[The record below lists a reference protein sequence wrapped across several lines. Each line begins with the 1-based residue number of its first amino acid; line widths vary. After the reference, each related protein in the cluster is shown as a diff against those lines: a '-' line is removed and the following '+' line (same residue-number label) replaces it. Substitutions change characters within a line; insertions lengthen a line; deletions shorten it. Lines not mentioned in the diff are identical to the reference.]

1 MSEPNTLDPERQ
13 KKAKQYARLHRRL
26 MVVDLV
32 LGGLY
37 LLAWLFLGW
46 SQALKDYLV
55 GFTTNDWL
63 LVAGFG
69 FIFAAGYFL
78 IDLPLSYYS
87 GYVLPHQYELSTQSF
102 SRWVVDQV
110 KGILVGGILGFL
122 VLEVIYAVL
131 RAAPET
137 WWLWVGILLLL
148 FNVLLSSLAP
158 VLLFPIFYK
167 VKPLGE
173 DHQGLVERLKKLA
186 EEAHTQVQGVFQFD
200 MSSKTKQ
207 ANAALM
213 GLGKTRRIVLGDT
226 LLSEFTSDEIETVI
240 AHELGHHVNR
250 DIPLGILFSS
260 LVTMVGLYLASLG
273 LEWGVEAFGFES
285 PADIAAFPLFGLV
298 MALYGLVTMPLENG
312 YSRWRERRADA
323 YALKATRKGEA
334 YASALVRLA
343 NQNLAD
349 VDPERWEEF
358 LLYSHPALGKRI
370 QMAKEFSENLT

>member
-1 MSEPNTLDPERQ
+1 MNEPISLNPERQ
-13 KKAKQYARLHRRL
+13 KKAKEYARVNRRL
-26 MVVDLV
+26 MLVSLVV
-32 LGGLY
+32 GGLY

-46 SQALKDYLV
+46 SEALKNILLGY
-55 GFTTNDWL
+55 TTNAWL
-63 LVAGFG
+63 IVAGYG
-69 FIFAAGYFL
+69 FVFAAGYF
-78 IDLPLSYYS
+78 IINLPISYYS
-87 GYVLPHQYELSTQSF
+87 GFVLPHKYELSTQSF
-102 SRWVVDQV
+102 SGWVIDEG
-110 KGILVGGILGFL
+110 KGILVGGFLGFL

-137 WWLWVGILLLL
+137 WWLWVGIFLML
-148 FNVLLSSLAP
+148 FNVLLSNLAP

-173 DHQGLVERLKKLA
+173 EHQELVERLQQLA
-186 EEAHTQVQGVFQFD
+186 QQAHTQVQGVFQFD

-213 GLGKTRRIVLGDT
+213 GLGNTRRIVLGDT
-226 LLSEFTSDEIETVI
+226 LLSEFTTDEIESAI

-260 LVTMVGLYLASLG
+260 LVTMLGLYLASVALN
-273 LEWGVEAFGFES
+273 WGVEVFGFES
-285 PADIAAFPLFGLV
+285 AADIAAFPLFGIV
-298 MALYGLVTMPLENG
+298 MGLYGLVTMPLENG
-312 YSRWRERRADA
+312 FSRWRERRADE
-323 YALKATRKGEA
+323 YALKATHNGKA

-349 VDPERWEEF
+349 VEPEGWVEF

-370 QMAKEFSENLT
+370 KMAEAFTED

>member
-1 MSEPNTLDPERQ
+1 MNESVSLDPERQ
-13 KKAKQYARLHRRL
+13 KKAKQYARIHRRL
-26 MVVDLV
+26 MLVDLV
-32 LGGLY
+32 LGGVY

-46 SQALKDYLV
+46 SQGLKDYLI
-55 GFTTNDWL
+55 GITMNDWL
-63 LVAGFG
+63 LVAGYG

-87 GYVLPHQYELSTQSF
+87 GFVLPHQYDLSTQSF
-102 SRWVVDQV
+102 SGWVLDQV

-122 VLEVIYAVL
+122 VLEVVYAVL

-137 WWLWVGILLLL
+137 WWLWAGILLLI
-148 FNVLLSSLAP
+148 FNVLLSNLAP

-173 DHQGLVERLKKLA
+173 DHQDLVERLKKLA
-186 EEAHTQVQGVFQFD
+186 LAANAGVQGVFQFD
-200 MSSKTKQ
+200 MSRRTKQ

-213 GLGKTRRIVLGDT
+213 GLGNTRRIVLGDT
-226 LLSEFTSDEIETVI
+226 LLNEFTPDEIETVI
-240 AHELGHHVNR
+240 AHELGHQVNR
-250 DIPLGILFSS
+250 DIPWGILFSS

-273 LEWGVEAFGFES
+273 LHWGVAAFGFES

-323 YALKATRKGEA
+323 YALKATHKGEA

-343 NQNLAD
+343 NQNLAE
-349 VDPERWEEF
+349 VEPERWEEF

-370 QMAKEFSENLT
+370 QMAKDFSGE